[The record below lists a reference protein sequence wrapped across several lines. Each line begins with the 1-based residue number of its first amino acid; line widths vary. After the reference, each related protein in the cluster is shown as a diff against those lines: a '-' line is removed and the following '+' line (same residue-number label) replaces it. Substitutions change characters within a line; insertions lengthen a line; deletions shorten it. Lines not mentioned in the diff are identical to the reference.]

1 MEPFVLI
8 MVPGLLGGILV
19 ALLIVRFSRG
29 SDRVSDDG
37 RLEPPSTNIINMAS
51 IRVSGIGGLGMV
63 AMAVT
68 VAIFVP
74 RIRLTMAIALLL
86 GGALAAGLIAFR
98 RRTGPLPSGNHPGAH
113 SMLPIDEETAG
124 DSDGGRPRESGR
136 ELSAVPARP

>member
-8 MVPGLLGGILV
+8 MIPGVLGGILV
-19 ALLIVRFSRG
+19 ALLMVRFSRRG
-29 SDRVSDDG
+29 GRVSAEG
-37 RLEPPSTNIINMAS
+37 RLAPPSTDMINMSS

-68 VAIFVP
+68 IAIFVP

-98 RRTGPLPSGNHPGAH
+98 RRVGPLPPAHPGARA
-113 SMLPIDEETAG
+113 MLPIDAEKAG
-124 DSDGGRPRESGR
+124 DADARPRERSRRGF
-136 ELSAVPARP
+136 SAVAARP